1 VDLPKPEEQVRS
13 PTAVARS
20 LEELLGDGEAAAT
33 AIHDGQRLEIPA
45 AGLTI
50 GRETDNDVVV
60 STALASRHHARIVR
74 NDGRWFLA
82 DLDSTNGTFLN
93 GERLRGQARFLQS
106 GDAIVV
112 GGETIHFVVDEPET
126 DGGAGV
132 VSRIPLVK
140 RLTVGRDAGNDVQLD
155 GPAVAGLHAEIVM
168 TGDRV
173 EVIDHGSR
181 SGTRVDGTV
190 VERAELVPGAEVG
203 IGPYRLVFDGK
214 GFIPK
219 DDTGALR
226 LEAESLTVSA
236 RGKVLLD
243 RVSLEVGPGELV
255 AVVGESGAGKST
267 LLKLLAGVSRPTS
280 GTILLSGD
288 PVQCRLTEVGYLPQ
302 DEIVHPRLT
311 VVESLR
317 YSARLR
323 LPHDSSDEEIEA
335 AVRRAVAAVSLE
347 HVADQRVAELSGGQ
361 RKRVGLATELL
372 SHPGIL
378 FLDEP
383 TTGLDV
389 GLERQMMDLFRSL
402 AVVGDHAV
410 VVVTHATHSLHLVDT
425 ICVMGRGG
433 HLCFAGSPAE
443 TLEFFSAETFEDV
456 YLALQKRPAVEWR
469 EDFERRRGT
478 AAQPETAAPLPAPVP
493 PRRHAGIRTQAAH
506 AATLTSRYVNVFLRD
521 RINLAILLLQAPVL
535 GVSLLLLFQRDLFAP
550 ADEGGTPLVA
560 TQLVFLLAMITIWL
574 GAVDASRE
582 IVKEKAIFARERAMG
597 VGIGPYL
604 VSKMAVLF
612 SLILVQAAILI
623 VLTAILRPFHE
634 PFSTYLEVFG
644 IVCAAG
650 FVSVGMGLLISCV
663 AQNEDQATA
672 LAPIA
677 MTAQLFFS
685 GGIVTVKSMTGF
697 MAAVSTTAFGRWTFQ
712 GMGTSL
718 HMNARFLSDPAS
730 RTNNQYGYSFFNVGT
745 GETFALLAVFAALFF
760 GGIVLLLSR
769 RKPG

>member
-1 VDLPKPEEQVRS
+1 MRS

-20 LEELLGDGEAAAT
+20 LEELLGDEEGAAT
-33 AIHDGQRLEIPA
+33 AIHEGRRREIPA
-45 AGLTI
+45 SGLAI

-60 STALASRHHARIVR
+60 STPLASRHHARIVR
-74 NDGRWFLA
+74 NEGRWFLA

-93 GERLRGQARFLQS
+93 GERLRGEARFLQS
-106 GDAIVV
+106 GDSIAV
-112 GGETIHFVVDEPET
+112 GGETIRFVVDEAET
-126 DGGAGV
+126 GDGAALA
-132 VSRIPLVK
+132 SRIPLVK
-140 RLTVGRDAGNDVQLD
+140 RLTVGRDAGNDVRLT
-155 GPAVAGLHAEIVM
+155 GPAVSGLHAEIVM

-181 SGTRVDGTV
+181 SGTRVDGAV
-190 VERAELVPGAEVG
+190 VQRAQLAPGAEVG
-203 IGPYRLVFDGK
+203 IGPYRLVFDGNS
-214 GFIPK
+214 FIPR
-219 DDTGALR
+219 DETGALR
-226 LEAESLTVSA
+226 MEAESVTVSA

-255 AVVGESGAGKST
+255 AVIGESGSGKST
-267 LLKLLAGVSRPTS
+267 LLKVLAGVSRPTS
-280 GTILLSGD
+280 GEILLSGD
-288 PVQCRLTEVGYLPQ
+288 PVQSRLAEVGYLPQ

-311 VVESLR
+311 AVESLR

-323 LPHDSSDEEIEA
+323 LPRDSSEEDIEE
-335 AVRRAVAAVSLE
+335 AVRRAVSAVSLE
-347 HVADQRVAELSGGQ
+347 HVAEQRVGELSGGQ

-410 VVVTHATHSLHLVDT
+410 VVVTHATHSLDLADT
-425 ICVMGRGG
+425 LCVMGRGG
-433 HLCFAGSPAE
+433 HLCFAGSPQE
-443 TLEFFSAETFEDV
+443 TLEFFAAESFEDV
-456 YLALQKRPAVEWR
+456 YLALQARPAVEWR
-469 EDFERRRGT
+469 EDFERRQGAT
-478 AAQPETAAPLPAPVP
+478 TQPETAKARPAPA
-493 PRRHAGIRTQAAH
+493 RRHVDIRTKAGQ
-506 AATLTSRYVNVFLRD
+506 AATLTSRYLNVFLRD
-521 RINLAILLLQAPVL
+521 RVNLAILLLQAPVL
-535 GVSLLLLFQRDLFAP
+535 AVSLLLLFRRDLFAA
-550 ADEGGTPLVA
+550 ADSGGAPLVA

-582 IVKEKAIFARERAMG
+582 IVKERAIFARERAMG
-597 VGIGPYL
+597 VTIGPYL
-604 VSKMAVLF
+604 VSKVAVLF

-623 VLTAILRPFHE
+623 VLTAILRPLHE
-634 PFSTYLEVFG
+634 SFGTYLEVYG
-644 IVCAAG
+644 IVAAAG
-650 FVSVGMGLLISCV
+650 FVAVGMGLLISCV
-663 AQNEDQATA
+663 AGNEDQATA

-697 MAAVSTTAFGRWTFQ
+697 MAAISTTAFGRWTFQ
-712 GMGTSL
+712 GMGTAL
-718 HMNARFLSDPAS
+718 HMNGRFLSDPAS
-730 RTNNQYGYSFFNVGT
+730 RTNNQYGFSFFDVGT
-745 GETFALLAVFAALFF
+745 GETFGLLAVFAVLFF